1 MLGREDDNPNS
12 YDPPPSETVSG
23 AASRATGSEPQ
34 QVMGAQIAGASTPH
48 LLNGTYGTMG
58 PMSMDSELR
67 PHPEG
72 REVQGNGSTER
83 AGRAAGEPVA
93 GALRTAGRVMA
104 NVAAKVQGM
113 IPPAKV
119 SSAAS
124 FLGQEEVRSA
134 GTVGAGYV
142 TAGSA
147 TMEEQHVEVEQQANE
162 EPQASGAELFSPQQA
177 RRLREM
183 EQEAPLLYSERRTEQ
198 PQEDSG
204 PVRAPPLPHYSSSES
219 GQAEAIQAEVRRQM
233 QAFMVVQS
241 ELQGRVAALVE
252 ENQMLRQVASS
263 NVESVPGGSGLHAAK
278 GSWFSGLKR
287 NLMGFVQQVPG
298 KSAAAQFDGGYAPQ
312 VTCRTSSQGPVHDS
326 VQASGHV
333 EGQERH
339 AAPPPTGAKGQ
350 GVPVPAL

>member
-1 MLGREDDNPNS
+1 MSGHDEHNPNLH
-12 YDPPPSETVSG
+12 DPPPSETDSG
-23 AASRATGSEPQ
+23 TVSRARGSEPQ
-34 QVMGAQIAGASTPH
+34 QVMGAQIAGASTPQ

-67 PHPEG
+67 PRPDG
-72 REVQGNGSTER
+72 QEVRGDGNTER
-83 AGRAAGEPVA
+83 AGKAAGEPVA
-93 GALRTAGRVMA
+93 GALRTASRVMA

-119 SSAAS
+119 PSAAS

-134 GTVGAGYV
+134 GTVGTGYV

-147 TMEEQHVEVEQQANE
+147 SIEEQPVEVEQQAIG
-162 EPQASGAELFSPQQA
+162 EPQAPGAELFSPQQA

-183 EQEAPLLYSERRTEQ
+183 EHEAPLLYSERRPEQ
-198 PQEDSG
+198 PQEESG
-204 PVRAPPLPHYSSSES
+204 AVRAPPLPHYSSSES

-263 NVESVPGGSGLHAAK
+263 NVEPVSGGSGLHAAK
-278 GSWFSGLKR
+278 GSWFSGLRR

-298 KSAAAQFDGGYAPQ
+298 KSAAAQPDGGYAPQ
-312 VTCRTSSQGPVHDS
+312 VSGWTSSQG
-326 VQASGHV
+326 SGMEMCRQV
-333 EGQERH
+333 ATPRTRGILQRH
-339 AAPPPTGAKGQ
+339 LRQVRRVKDCLFPP
-350 GVPVPAL
+350 